1 MSHATVGL
9 KVIFPPQETR
19 RMMANVNVLTH
30 EREDDEPWTGDR
42 CLVLDPHHKRLK
54 DALSELR
61 SKPKLVLMNSPMVR
75 NLQDTVMLWNTW
87 KSAVLETMC
96 AIASLRVQLIYQQQC
111 GGDAEMVT
119 NKLRECEQQLQTT
132 LGTWREHRKYMN
144 DEKTMMHDAFGRI
157 NDSVTESKDALNKKL
172 TPFRENGTLRVLL
185 NAISVVESTMDERK
199 EMVHQKCLYDLEQ
212 HDQIFKAT
220 QETLDFFVQS
230 LQADLDGLK
239 LQARQARVLVDESM
253 AQKKIQWAVFCQ
265 RLQAHFESKLQQP
278 LRELLFNEHFSGT
291 SDLSMQVLNNSND
304 PHCLRRCETA
314 LRELLILRTGPLA
327 PAAAPTH
334 HAYDDDALAKTR
346 DIRQKEEQQARLAYE
361 QRLAALASE
370 RKGKAEALQ
379 RATQHME
386 VLKGQAQALKQ
397 NATAQ
402 WQELKAADADSN
414 KRAAAMTRIALRQQ
428 ELLLAEMQASQ
439 KNIDELSKALQ
450 SLKMDKADQA
460 MKANDLLHMA
470 NMVYDVCRRMQCQ
483 FESAVHV
490 EEMIHKVIQH
500 QYMDGA
506 RAMLTSTETLLRQ
519 TVDVARA
526 KAGMVRVD
534 LDKRQDDIGDAN
546 RRIATLNQAR
556 YDQETLVQGPEI
568 GLYSALEE
576 HVGLTVQ
583 RNNYAEMRVQA
594 HVLLQM
600 AEGAIGFLQRLIV
613 QVSK

>member
-1 MSHATVGL
+1 MSNATVGL

-19 RMMANVNVLTH
+19 RTIANVNVLTQ

-42 CLVLDPHHKRLK
+42 CLVLDPHNKRLQ

-87 KSAVLETMC
+87 KSSVLDNMCTM
-96 AIASLRVQLIYQQQC
+96 ASLRVQLIYQQQL
-111 GGDAEMVT
+111 GEGDTETVA
-119 NKLRECEQQLQTT
+119 NRLRECEQQLQTT

-144 DEKTMMHDAFGRI
+144 DEKTMMHDAFARI
-157 NDSVTESKDALNKKL
+157 NDNVAESKEALNKKM
-172 TPFRENGTLRVLL
+172 TPLRESGTLRVLL
-185 NAISVVESTMDERK
+185 NAISVVESTMEERK
-199 EMVHQKCLYDLEQ
+199 EMVHQKCIFDLDQ
-212 HDQIFKAT
+212 HDKILKAT
-220 QETLDFFVQS
+220 QDTLDFFVSS

-239 LQARQARVLVDESM
+239 LQAYQARVLVDESM

-278 LRELLFNEHFSGT
+278 LRELLLNEHFSGT
-291 SDLSMQVLNNSND
+291 TDLSMQVLNNSND

-314 LRELLILRTGPLA
+314 MRELLILRTGPLA
-327 PAAAPTH
+327 PAAAPTS
-334 HAYDDDALAKTR
+334 HAYDDDDLAKTR
-346 DIRQKEEQQARLAYE
+346 DLRRKEEQQARLAYE

-370 RKGKAEALQ
+370 RKGKTEALQ
-379 RATQHME
+379 RAMQHME
-386 VLKGQAQALKQ
+386 ALKGQAQALKQ
-397 NATAQ
+397 HSTAQ
-402 WQELKAADADSN
+402 WQDIKAVDADSN

-428 ELLLAEMQASQ
+428 ELLAGEMQASQ
-439 KNIDELSKALQ
+439 KSIDELSKALQ
-450 SLKMDKADQA
+450 SLKMGKADQA
-460 MKANDLLHMA
+460 MKANDLLNMA
-470 NMVYDVCRRMQCQ
+470 NLVYDVCRRMHCQ

-490 EEMIHKVIQH
+490 EEMMYKVIQH

-506 RAMLTSTETLLRQ
+506 RAMLTTTETLLRQ

-534 LDKRQDDIGDAN
+534 LDRRQDDIADAN
-546 RRIATLNQAR
+546 RRISTLNQAR

-600 AEGAIGFLQRLIV
+600 SDVAVAFLQRLIV
-613 QVSK
+613 KG